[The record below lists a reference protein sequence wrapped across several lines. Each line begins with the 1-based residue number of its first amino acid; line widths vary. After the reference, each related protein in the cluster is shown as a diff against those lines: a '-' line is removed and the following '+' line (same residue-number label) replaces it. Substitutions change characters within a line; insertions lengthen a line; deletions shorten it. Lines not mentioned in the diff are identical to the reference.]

1 MRVTN
6 IEDASDNW
14 DCSGTQKSSA
24 GIRWIYY
31 PFKIMPFKLNYLLFV
46 LLLGTLSFLSSCGSN
61 DDNPSSAAKTKATKP
76 DADLER
82 LVFAPTPLTLEE
94 ALKKYGYKPKENP
107 VENSAVY
114 TAAAVMASEDSD
126 NDAAE
131 TLLNEAIRLDSKNA
145 EAYYQ
150 RGRVRCNAIA
160 GKDKE
165 AISDLNKS
173 IALGRVDHSV
183 YLVLARL
190 YDANKQP
197 HKAVD
202 ALTLAIK
209 LSPGTKDL
217 YKSRAAIYAGLG
229 EKEKSLKDY
238 EQLSK
243 IEPKSLT
250 AYFQQGQVLESMKR
264 YDDACVVYKKM
275 LPLDETKQKVPLKAI
290 AYKRLA
296 ILSSKNGKV
305 KEAVA
310 HLTEA
315 AKFDTEDDEP
325 LRLRG
330 LEYMKLQDYQ
340 KSVDDFTE
348 AINIA
353 PESSS
358 NFAARADA
366 YAKLG
371 KSALAEKD
379 REEAARLHD
388 IPAER
393 PMFELKEP

>member
-1 MRVTN
+1 
-6 IEDASDNW
+6 
-14 DCSGTQKSSA
+14 
-24 GIRWIYY
+24 
-31 PFKIMPFKLNYLLFV
+31 MPFKLKYSSFI

-61 DDNPSSAAKTKATKP
+61 DDNPGTAAKTKATKP

-82 LVFAPTPLTLEE
+82 LMLAPTQLTLNE

-114 TAAAVMASEDSD
+114 TAAALRAAKGSD

-131 TLLNEAIRLDSKNA
+131 TLLNEAIRLDAKNA

-165 AISDLNKS
+165 AIDDLNRS
-173 IALGRVDHSV
+173 IALGRVSYNV

-197 HKAVD
+197 RKAVD

-209 LSPGTKDL
+209 LSPGSKEL
-217 YKSRAAIYAGLG
+217 YKARAAIYAGLG
-229 EKEKSLKDY
+229 EKEKALKDY

-243 IEPKSLT
+243 MEPKSLT
-250 AYFQQGQVLESMKR
+250 AYFQQGQVLESMNK

-296 ILSSKNGKV
+296 ILSSNKGKV

-310 HLTEA
+310 YLTEA
-315 AKFDTEDDEP
+315 AKFDAEDDEP

-330 LEYMKLQDYQ
+330 FEHIKLQEYQ
-340 KSVDDFTE
+340 KAVDDFTE
-348 AINIA
+348 AIDIV

-358 NFAARADA
+358 NFAARAGA

-371 KSALAEKD
+371 KTELAEKD
-379 REEAARLHD
+379 RKEALRLND
-388 IPAER
+388 MPAER